1 MKEGG
6 DFQKEKRSTSIQLLL
21 LFQSLL
27 CVNLMKATLSL
38 LGAAYESDEDSDKE
52 EQDGA
57 VTGFVALGF
66 VLCLLLLN

>member
-1 MKEGG
+1 
-6 DFQKEKRSTSIQLLL
+6 
-21 LFQSLL
+21 
-27 CVNLMKATLSL
+27 MKATLSL